1 MRQSVLITGAT
12 GLLGKSCL
20 PRLIAHHG
28 PKQIIALV
36 RPGRDVSSLL
46 ETGITTVEG
55 DITQP
60 DLGLARDQYR
70 RLSSSIRTIIHSA
83 ADIRFNI
90 SLEESRR
97 TNVEGTR
104 NLLCF
109 ATRCAQLQKF
119 AHISTAYVSGG
130 RTGHILEEAAEPGPF
145 FNSYQ
150 QSKFEA
156 EDAVIRAMRR
166 IPASIYRFSTM
177 IYNGTSG
184 RVDQFNYFHQLLR
197 LALNNPLHMIPA
209 NPEAPIDLILSDWA
223 TRVFDCLFEEHFEPG
238 EIVHICAGREGS
250 LTVGEL
256 FDITCAS
263 LSHKR
268 RAASNC

>member
-1 MRQSVLITGAT
+1 MQPSVLVTGAT
-12 GLLGKSCL
+12 GLLGRSCL
-20 PRLIAHHG
+20 PRLITRHG
-28 PKQIIALV
+28 SKQIMAVV
-36 RPGRDVSSLL
+36 RPGRDVSSLV
-46 ETGITTVEG
+46 ETGI
-55 DITQP
+55 
-60 DLGLARDQYR
+60 RDQYR
-70 RLSSSIRTIIHSA
+70 RLRSSLRMIIHSA
-83 ADIRFNI
+83 ADIRFNT
-90 SLEESRR
+90 SLEQSRR
-97 TNVEGTR
+97 TNVEGTA

-109 ATRCAQLQKF
+109 AGRCTQLQKF

-166 IPASIYRFSTM
+166 IPVSIYRFSTM

-223 TRVFDCLFEEHFEPG
+223 TRVFTCLFEEYFAPG

-263 LSHKR
+263 P
-268 RAASNC
+268 